1 MTITEKEVK
10 AMLAK
15 KKFSDVEIKQFLGM
29 GVLFGLM
36 RFPKI
41 DCYHQAEP
49 ILLGGVETC
58 MQEGRFKFI
67 ET

>member
-1 MTITEKEVK
+1 MTITDKEVR

-15 KKFSDVEIKQFLGM
+15 KKFHDVEIKQFLGM

-41 DCYHQAEP
+41 ENYH
-49 ILLGGVETC
+49 
-58 MQEGRFKFI
+58 
-67 ET
+67 